1 MIDRKGMF
9 DRKEWEWKTVEDS
22 TLMIAAAP
30 PSVGRATIT
39 PRFSTHFNVICMP
52 QATQSILNKI
62 FSSILDGFLKAYNYS
77 ESVSACSLPIIDSTI
92 EVYHSIAL
100 TLRATPAKFHYT
112 FNLRDVSK
120 VIQGILM
127 SAPKSIQTADHM

>member
-22 TLMIAAAP
+22 TLVVCAAP
-30 PSVGRATIT
+30 PSGGRATIT

-62 FSSILDGFLKAYNYS
+62 FSSILDGFLKA
-77 ESVSACSLPIIDSTI
+77 
-92 EVYHSIAL
+92 
-100 TLRATPAKFHYT
+100 
-112 FNLRDVSK
+112 LRDVSK

-127 SAPKSIQTADHM
+127 SAPKSIQTADNM